1 MSLFTDS
8 DHVTAAE
15 LRALDYEVAD
25 VAEVHKLTLEGVN
38 SICRNAWEECGDR
51 LLAQFQH
58 YGSNPFFD
66 ANTLPWSN
74 ATGTTSA
81 SIALSQVV
89 VSDELAEKNSPL
101 ENWMIYVA
109 LEGLYRAVAN
119 ASQEDRYK
127 KKQDSYAAEV
137 ARAWRTLAR
146 TGLPVV
152 SQPLSAP
159 GAIHGPGM
167 AGAFRDTDVSA
178 IASGTRDAQPVEVAI
193 TWWDSIRQV
202 ESGPSRVVG
211 YQIDANSLLRVSRTG
226 CLPPV
231 AATHWNVYVSSLTGQ
246 PLTRQA
252 QVAIA
257 TTAWTASGAIADTST
272 PLGTGQR
279 AERRMAFT
287 NFLQRA

>member
-1 MSLFTDS
+1 MALYTDS

-15 LRALDYEVAD
+15 LRAIDYEVAD
-25 VAEVHKLTLEGVN
+25 VAEVHKLTLEGVG
-38 SICRNAWEECGDR
+38 SICRGAWEECADR

-58 YGSNPFFD
+58 YGSGCWPYD
-66 ANTLPWSN
+66 VNTLPDYGV
-74 ATGTTSA
+74 TGNTRA
-81 SIALSQVV
+81 AIALSQVV

-127 KKQDSYAAEV
+127 KKQDAYAREA
-137 ARAWRTLAR
+137 ASAWRTLWR

-152 SQPLSAP
+152 SQPVPCP
-159 GAIHGPGM
+159 GAIHERG
-167 AGAFRDTDVSA
+167 AGAFRDTDVSSV
-178 IASGTRDAQPVEVAI
+178 ASGTRDSQPVEVAI
-193 TWWDSIRQV
+193 TWWDAVRQV

-211 YQIDANSLLRVSRTG
+211 YQIDANALLRVSRAG

-257 TTAWTASGAIADTST
+257 TTSWTASGAIADTST
-272 PLGTGQR
+272 PFGTGQR

-287 NFLQRA
+287 NFLQRS